1 MIEVIS
7 ENKEEEE
14 LFSGSISFYTL
25 YCREI
30 ASYSYEEGKEYIS
43 SLNSTSFFTPH
54 LKSASYEEGDCSI
67 SCLINF
73 LDEIFTNKGILI
85 FALLLV
91 LHMQKV
97 LVYLFVYFALV
108 PRHYTVWKNVVK
120 FSDALVTN
128 KTEIF

>member
-7 ENKEEEE
+7 ENKEEDE

-25 YCREI
+25 NCREI
-30 ASYSYEEGKEYIS
+30 ASNSYEEGEYIS
-43 SLNSTSFFTPH
+43 SLNSTSFFTKR
-54 LKSASYEEGDCSI
+54 LKSASYEKGDCST

-73 LDEIFTNKGILI
+73 LDEIFTIMVFILL

-97 LVYLFVYFALV
+97 LVYLFAYFALAT
-108 PRHYTVWKNVVK
+108 RNYTVWKNVVK
-120 FSDALVTN
+120 FYDTPTTN